1 MKTLTDPQAD
11 QVRDWRHRLQKVFL
25 SNKALPKSEVRSSLY
40 RNRYIVWNL
49 MGKNFQLMPEIDG
62 LFTTV
67 EEYESMTIEQLQ
79 VLYCYLFTYLFS
91 TSL

>member
-1 MKTLTDPQAD
+1 
-11 QVRDWRHRLQKVFL
+11 
-25 SNKALPKSEVRSSLY
+25 
-40 RNRYIVWNL
+40 
-49 MGKNFQLMPEIDG
+49 MGNNFQLMPEIDG